1 MKTKLIVFV
10 IVLFTGAFAQQSDS
24 TETDKWFKPWSER
37 IINCPTV
44 EELVSLRAEF
54 EKENVNNPLYLL
66 KFYSLYRDYIYRIA
80 DREFKRI
87 KTREQRL
94 RLKELLYKN
103 YKETEEFTLKMD
115 ELCTRVPDEKKDDD
129 LQSFCRRIGKAA
141 KYIYFKRDL
150 NSKPAPDFAF
160 TDLQGVKRHLS
171 EFKGKYV
178 LLHFWNRHSV
188 PCMEELDELRRAY
201 LKFKEKNL
209 EIISVYLGFS
219 QNSWE
224 TQVVKNLIKEK
235 GLNWIHVLGAQTE
248 GIKAI
253 YFIRNYPTLYLLDPR
268 GFVIKQEKELRE
280 ENLNASLA
288 KILR

>member
-1 MKTKLIVFV
+1 MKIKLIVFV
-10 IVLFTGAFAQQSDS
+10 IILFGGAFAQQGDS
-24 TETDKWFKPWSER
+24 TDKWFEPWRER

-66 KFYSLYRDYIYRIA
+66 KFYSLYREYTYRIA

-94 RLKELLYKN
+94 RLKELLYKS
-103 YKETEEFTLKMD
+103 YKETETFILKMD
-115 ELCTRVPDEKKDDD
+115 KLCAGTPDEKKDED
-129 LQSFCRRIGKAA
+129 LQSFCGSMRKAA

-150 NSKPAPDFAF
+150 KTEPAPDFTF
-160 TDLQGVKRHLS
+160 TDLQGVKRRLS
-171 EFKGKYV
+171 EFKGRYV

-188 PCMEELDELRRAY
+188 PCMEELDNLRRAY
-201 LKFKEKNL
+201 LQFKEKNL
-209 EIISVYLGFS
+209 EIISVYIGFA
-219 QNSWE
+219 QDSWE

-248 GIKAI
+248 EIKAI

-280 ENLNASLA
+280 ENLNAALA